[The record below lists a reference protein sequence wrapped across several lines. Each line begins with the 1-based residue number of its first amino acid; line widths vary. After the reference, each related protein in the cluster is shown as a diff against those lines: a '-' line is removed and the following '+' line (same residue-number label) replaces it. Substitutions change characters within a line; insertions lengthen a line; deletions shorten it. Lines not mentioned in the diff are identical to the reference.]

1 MSNQPKPKDEIVAGL
16 DPVAAAEALRERRA
30 YRPAPL
36 IVPGM
41 MRGAIARA
49 ARTTGRLGPMSTR
62 TGAR

>member
-1 MSNQPKPKDEIVAGL
+1 MSNQPKPKDEVVVGL

-41 MRGAIARA
+41 MQRA
-49 ARTTGRLGPMSTR
+49 VDGVANTMALPKGDGNR